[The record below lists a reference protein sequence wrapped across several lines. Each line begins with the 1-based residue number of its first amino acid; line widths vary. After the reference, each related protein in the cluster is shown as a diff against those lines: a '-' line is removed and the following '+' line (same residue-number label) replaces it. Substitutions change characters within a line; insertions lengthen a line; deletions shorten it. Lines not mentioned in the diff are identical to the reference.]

1 MKGIVVNMKDEFKLV
16 SANENNIKYEKMI
29 YREKELYKNNSDLRS
44 EFERD
49 YNRIIHSTAYRRL
62 KHKTQVFFSPENDHV
77 CTRIEHVTY
86 VDSISY
92 TIAKYLGLNTELTKA
107 IATAHDLGHSP
118 FGHKG
123 ERILSE
129 ITQRDLGRIFWHEQ
143 NGLHL
148 VDDIELLEDTENNK
162 QNMNL
167 TYAVRDG
174 IISHCG
180 EVDQNSIRPR
190 EEFTDLNE
198 YQRPNQYAP
207 YTWEGCVVKI
217 ADKISYIGRDI
228 EDAIRLR
235 LLDDSLDELYKILNF
250 NYTEKINNNLIISK
264 LVKDLCENSSV
275 KEGLK
280 FSNDAL
286 EMLDKI
292 KAFNYKKIYNSERM
306 KPSNRYFEVV
316 INEIYNKLSSLYDG
330 TNTLER
336 LQEQIHIYPRFINS
350 FISWIQDYWNLID
363 RRETN
368 LKNKVIFD
376 MSKKEDYN
384 KAIIY
389 FISGM
394 TDRFAMDIYEEI
406 ISF

>member
-1 MKGIVVNMKDEFKLV
+1 MKNEFSIVA
-16 SANENNIKYEKMI
+16 ANENNEKYNKMI
-29 YREKELYKNNSDLRS
+29 QREFELYKDNLDLRS

-49 YNRIIHSTAYRRL
+49 YTRIIHSNAYRRL

-77 CTRIEHVTY
+77 CTRIEHVTH
-86 VDSISY
+86 VESISY

-123 ERILSE
+123 EKILSE
-129 ITQRDLGRIFWHEQ
+129 ISEREFGERFWHEQ

-148 VDDIELLEDTENNK
+148 VDNFELLEDRNGFK

-180 EVDQNSIRPR
+180 EVDQNELKPR
-190 EEFTDLNE
+190 DNFIDLNIYKKPNE
-198 YQRPNQYAP
+198 YSP

-228 EDAIRLR
+228 EDAIRLGI
-235 LLDDSLDELYKILNF
+235 LDNNLEELYEILNL
-250 NYTEKINNNLIISK
+250 NMKEKINNTAIINK
-264 LVKDLCENSSV
+264 LVSDLVLNSSIQD
-275 KEGLK
+275 GLC
-280 FSNDAL
+280 FSNEAL
-286 EMLDKI
+286 QTINKI
-292 KAFNYKKIYNSERM
+292 KAFNYKNIYNNERLLQG
-306 KPSNRYFEVV
+306 NEYFSMV
-316 INEIYNKLSSLYDG
+316 INEIYNY
-330 TNTLER
+330 LER
-336 LQEQIHIYPRFINS
+336 LYDKDKIKVILEKKSKVYPKLVKTFME
-350 FISWIQDYWNLID
+350 WIKNFWNLED
-363 RRETN
+363 RSESN

-376 MSKKEDYN
+376 MNNFEDYK
-384 KAIIY
+384 KAIVY

-394 TDRFAMDIYEEI
+394 TDRFAMEVYKEI

>member
-1 MKGIVVNMKDEFKLV
+1 MKDEFKLV

>member
-1 MKGIVVNMKDEFKLV
+1 MKDEFKLV
-16 SANENNIKYEKMI
+16 SANENNEKYENMI
-29 YREKELYKNNSDLRS
+29 HRELELYKNNSDLRS

-77 CTRIEHVTY
+77 CTRIEHVIY

-107 IATAHDLGHSP
+107 IATGHDLGHSP

-148 VDDIELLEDTENNK
+148 VDDIELLEDTEKNK

-190 EEFTDLNE
+190 EEFIDLNE

-235 LLDDSLDELYKILNF
+235 LLDDSLDELYEILNF

-306 KPSNRYFEVV
+306 KPSNRYFELV

-330 TNTLER
+330 TNTLEK

-350 FISWIQDYWNLID
+350 FISWIQDYWNLTE
-363 RRETN
+363 RKETN